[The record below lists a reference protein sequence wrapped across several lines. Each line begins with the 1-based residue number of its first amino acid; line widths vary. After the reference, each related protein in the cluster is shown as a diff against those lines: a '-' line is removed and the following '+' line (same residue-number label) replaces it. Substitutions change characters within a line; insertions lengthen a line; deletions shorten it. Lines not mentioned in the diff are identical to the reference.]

1 MTNINLIT
9 LLSRLKGKPLYRAKE
24 QTQAKVY
31 KMERQERL
39 QGGLQETV
47 QFFLFFFTLFIV
59 SEEAASSKS
68 QTGFLSLPV
77 VSDNSSILFPSVRC
91 ETPANELCDFWR
103 GLSASSLN

>member
-31 KMERQERL
+31 KMEDKKGCKEGYRRQYR
-39 QGGLQETV
+39 
-47 QFFLFFFTLFIV
+47 FFLFFFTLFIV

-91 ETPANELCDFWR
+91 ETPANESCDF
-103 GLSASSLN
+103 

>member
-47 QFFLFFFTLFIV
+47 PFFFFVFFTLFIV

-91 ETPANELCDFWR
+91 ETPANESCDF
-103 GLSASSLN
+103 